1 MDRFSGASS
10 GAPLSPSLSL
20 RFNAGGGGT
29 MMGSNGGL
37 GNRSAFPLFVAITAI
52 AAIAAADVVVIIVCG
67 NMFTFGGAL
76 RNVGGSRTILGGLT
90 DGGEVGVVT
99 ADLGASASGAG
110 SERFLL

>member
-1 MDRFSGASS
+1 MDRLSGASS

-37 GNRSAFPLFVAITAI
+37 GNRSAFPLFVAI